1 VTLTYL
7 LPLRRDHAAEEAEG
21 ELARYLRRL
30 AAQVDMVIVD
40 GSPGPIFARHAALF
54 TDMAVHLP
62 PDERD
67 RCANGKAWAVL
78 TGLRHAR
85 HDTVVIADD
94 DVRWDGGTLTRAA
107 DALDGFDLV
116 VPANYFEPMSWHAA
130 WDTGRILLNRL
141 TSHDWPGTLV
151 VRPSA
156 LRATP
161 RYDGNVLFEN
171 CELVRTVVAGGG
183 RVHVAPG
190 LLVARRPPTVRH
202 FLAQRP
208 RQAYDDLAQPLRLA
222 AMLCVLPA
230 ALWRGR
236 RLAAA
241 ATLVVIAAA
250 EGGRR
255 RAGGRA
261 AYPWYTSLC
270 APAWLLERGL
280 LSWWAVWLRASGRG
294 VAYGGNRLLRAATP
308 LRELR
313 SASAP
318 RCRGPVVSRVR
329 ARPRWP
335 RPADGRSRA

>member
-1 VTLTYL
+1 MTLTYL
-7 LPLRRDHAAEEAEG
+7 LALRRDHAAAESEG

-40 GSPGPIFARHAALF
+40 GSPGPIFERHAALF
-54 TDMAVHLP
+54 AGVAVHLP
-62 PDERD
+62 PEERD

-94 DVRWDGGTLTRAA
+94 DVRWDGDTLTRAA
-107 DALDGFDLV
+107 IALEGYDLV
-116 VPANYFEPMSWHAA
+116 LPANYFEPMSWHAA

-141 TSHDWPGTLV
+141 IAHDWPGTLV
-151 VRPSA
+151 VRRSA

-230 ALWRGR
+230 VARGGR
-236 RLAAA
+236 RTAAA
-241 ATLVVIAAA
+241 AALVVIAAA

-261 AYPWYTSLC
+261 VFPWYTSLC

-280 LSWWAVWLRASGRG
+280 LSWWTVWLRASGSG
-294 VAYGGNRLLRAATP
+294 VAYADTRLLRAATP
-308 LRELR
+308 LRKLR
-313 SASAP
+313 SATAP
-318 RCRGPVVSRVR
+318 RPRAPVVSRVR
-329 ARPRWP
+329 ARPGWR
-335 RPADGRSRA
+335 RPAGVRSRG